1 MVLTDQQRLSELC
14 RKYGIRKLSVFGS
27 TVRGEQTTESDIDLL
42 VEFDPD
48 RHLSLIERESLDV
61 EMSALFGGRRVDLVN
76 RKYLNRH
83 MAPMI
88 LAEAELQYAE
98 G

>member
-1 MVLTDQQRLSELC
+1 MVRADQQRLSEIC
-14 RKYGIRKLSVFGS
+14 RKYGIRRLSVFGS
-27 TVRGEQTTESDIDLL
+27 TVRGEQTAESDIDLL

-48 RHLSLIERESLDV
+48 RHLSLIERESLEV

>member
-1 MVLTDQQRLSELC
+1 MVLADQQRLSELC
-14 RKYGIRKLSVFGS
+14 RKYGIRRLSVFGS
-27 TVRGEQTTESDIDLL
+27 TVRGEQTAESDIDLL

-48 RHLSLIERESLDV
+48 RHLSLIERESLEV

-88 LAEAELQYAE
+88 LGEAELRYVR

>member
-1 MVLTDQQRLSELC
+1 MVLADQQRLSELC
-14 RKYGIRKLSVFGS
+14 RKYGIRRLSVFGS
-27 TVRGEQTTESDIDLL
+27 TVRGEQTAESDIDLL

-88 LAEAELQYAE
+88 LGEAELQYAE

>member
-1 MVLTDQQRLSELC
+1 MVRADQQRLSELC

-27 TVRGEQTTESDIDLL
+27 TVRGEQTAESDIDLL

-48 RHLSLIERESLDV
+48 RHLSLIERESLEV

>member
-1 MVLTDQQRLSELC
+1 MVLADQQRLSELC
-14 RKYGIRKLSVFGS
+14 RKYGIRRLSVFGS
-27 TVRGEQTTESDIDLL
+27 TVRGEQTAESDIDLL

-48 RHLSLIERESLDV
+48 RHLSLIERESLEV

-88 LAEAELQYAE
+88 LAEAELQYVR

>member
-1 MVLTDQQRLSELC
+1 MVLADQHRLSELC
-14 RKYGIRKLSVFGS
+14 RKYGIRRLSVFGS
-27 TVRGEQTTESDIDLL
+27 TARGEQTAESDIDLL

-48 RHLSLIERESLDV
+48 RHFSLIERESLEV
-61 EMSALFGGRRVDLVN
+61 ELSALFGGRRVDLVN

-83 MAPMI
+83 MAPVI

>member
-1 MVLTDQQRLSELC
+1 MVLADQQRLSELC

-27 TVRGEQTTESDIDLL
+27 TVRGEQTAESDIDLL
-42 VEFDPD
+42 AEFDPD
-48 RHLSLIERESLDV
+48 RHLSLIERESLEL

>member
-1 MVLTDQQRLSELC
+1 MALANQQRLSELC

-27 TVRGEQTTESDIDLL
+27 TVRGEQTAESDIDLL
-42 VEFDPD
+42 VEFDPE
-48 RHLSLIERESLDV
+48 RHLSLIERESLEV

-83 MAPMI
+83 ISPMI
-88 LAEAELQYAE
+88 LAEAELRYVR